1 MRSSLRNWAGA
12 AALTAL
18 ATLTA
23 AGCATVDAKS
33 DYDRSVDFSK
43 YRTFEVLPGKLVRSD
58 PVGAAAPEN
67 TIVKDRIAAAIIQDL
82 QLKGLTRRWDSPDL
96 YVGFVGGAR
105 TRQEL
110 NSMDPYDPMLAP
122 GWGEWW
128 GPTDLYSYDYQ
139 QGTLIV
145 DFIDARTRKLVYRSI
160 VEAERDKLAQLGE
173 PKLIQ
178 EAVNKALKEFP
189 PKPAASE

>member
-1 MRSSLRNWAGA
+1 MA
-12 AALTAL
+12 AL
-18 ATLTA
+18 ATVAALAALAA

-33 DYDRSVDFSK
+33 DYDRNIDFSK

-58 PVGAAAPEN
+58 NVGAAAPEN
-67 TIVKDRIAAAIIQDL
+67 TFVKDRIAAAIIADL
-82 QLKGLTRRWDSPDL
+82 QLKGLTRRWDNPDL
-96 YVGFVGGAR
+96 FVGFVGGAR

-110 NSMDPYDPMLAP
+110 MATDPYDPVLAP
-122 GWGEWW
+122 GWGDWW

-139 QGTLIV
+139 QGTLII
-145 DFIDARTRKLVYRSI
+145 DFIDARTKKLVYRSI

-178 EAVNKALKEFP
+178 EAVTKALKEFP
-189 PKPAASE
+189 PKAGGGD